1 MANIYTHNNLEVFI
15 QKTDESVSSSS
26 KPNQNTSSYVS
37 SDIRQRTLFR
47 QSLFDL
53 IFLLE
58 NAAMIY
64 LAKDT
69 VTKTPNFKDL
79 HWMIMMIVAACH
91 VGGLI
96 IKVKKQDFNYVYF
109 CKLNNYSLTIS
120 AYFIAGAILGQS

>member
-96 IKVKKQDFNYVYF
+96 IKVKNK
-109 CKLNNYSLTIS
+109 
-120 AYFIAGAILGQS
+120 ILIMCTFVN